1 MGNNGLHVDNAHGGG
16 IFCEI
21 DPATGV
27 IMTDGLDEHGNSYIL
42 HPMTGVRFRGYP
54 LPEWDKA
61 VDMVKT
67 AAKMV
72 PGNHYCGWDLAY
84 STHGWCMVEANCTA
98 QMGGMQII
106 TQTGRKAELE
116 ALIAQM

>member
-1 MGNNGLHVDNAHGGG
+1 M
-16 IFCEI
+16 C
-21 DPATGV
+21 
-27 IMTDGLDEHGNSYIL
+27 
-42 HPMTGVRFRGYP
+42 VRR
-54 LPEWDKA
+54 
-61 VDMVKT
+61 
-67 AAKMV
+67 V
-72 PGNHYCGWDLAY
+72 PFEDRFSVHYCGWDLAY

>member
-1 MGNNGLHVDNAHGGG
+1 MCIRD
-16 IFCEI
+16 
-21 DPATGV
+21 
-27 IMTDGLDEHGNSYIL
+27 
-42 HPMTGVRFRGYP
+42 R
-54 LPEWDKA
+54 DKA

>member
-1 MGNNGLHVDNAHGGG
+1 MGDVVDVELVVQVWAFVG
-16 IFCEI
+16 IVRL
-21 DPATGV
+21 G
-27 IMTDGLDEHGNSYIL
+27 EHGDGFAAEHALMQL
-42 HPMTGVRFRGYP
+42 HLRVGAVRQPG
-54 LPEWDKA
+54 DKA
-61 VDMVKT
+61 VAMVTT
-67 AAKMV
+67 AAHMV

>member
-1 MGNNGLHVDNAHGGG
+1 
-16 IFCEI
+16 
-21 DPATGV
+21 
-27 IMTDGLDEHGNSYIL
+27 
-42 HPMTGVRFRGYP
+42 
-54 LPEWDKA
+54 
-61 VDMVKT
+61 
-67 AAKMV
+67 MV